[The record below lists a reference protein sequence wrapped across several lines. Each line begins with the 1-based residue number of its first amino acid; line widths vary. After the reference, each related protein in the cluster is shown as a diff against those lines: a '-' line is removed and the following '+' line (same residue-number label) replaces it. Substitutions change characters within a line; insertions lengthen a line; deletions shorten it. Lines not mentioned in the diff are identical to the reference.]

1 MRVKAIGRIFLV
13 TMVLLTTA
21 TVGGSTQTN
30 EVERMRVDGVAAYV
44 NEHVITL
51 SEVTVLIEPV
61 RRQLA
66 QTYRGEAL
74 QERLREA
81 FDNALNTVVDRY
93 LVLDAYEKQGGR
105 LPDWAVD
112 NRADEMIED
121 LFGGDREALMRALK
135 LEKMTYEEWRE
146 TLERQMIVQSMRGAN
161 VDQYV
166 QITPGRVRAYY
177 EGHVDEFQQPAQ
189 VHVRMLV
196 LTPEQ
201 VSGHV
206 ERKQRAEELVRRTRG
221 GEDFGSLATQF
232 SGGSHAADG
241 GDWGWIDP
249 ARELRSELARLAE
262 ATATG
267 QVSEAV
273 KIAENFYILKAEGRR
288 EAAVASLGDVYSQIE
303 RSLRQKAIQ
312 SGYAIWVARL
322 KEDAF
327 VKIIPPESI

>member
-1 MRVKAIGRIFLV
+1 MLQAE
-13 TMVLLTTA
+13 
-21 TVGGSTQTN
+21 TN

-51 SEVTVLIEPV
+51 SEVMVLIEPV
-61 RRQLA
+61 RRQLM

-74 QERLREA
+74 QKRLREA
-81 FDNALNTVVDRY
+81 FDNALNTLVDRF

-105 LPDWAVD
+105 LPDWVVD

-121 LFGGDREALMRALK
+121 LFGGDREALMRALQ
-135 LEKMTYEEWRE
+135 LEKMTYEEWRKN
-146 TLERQMIVQSMRGAN
+146 LERQMIVQSMRGAN

-177 EGHVDEFQQPAQ
+177 ESHADEFRQAAQ
-189 VHVRMLV
+189 MHVRMLV

-206 ERKQRAEELVRRTRG
+206 ERKQRAEELVRRARSD
-221 GEDFGSLATQF
+221 EDFGSLATQF
-232 SGGSHAADG
+232 SGGSHAGDG

-249 ARELRSELARLAE
+249 ARELRSELAQLAD

-267 QVSEAV
+267 QVSDAV
-273 KIAENFYILKAEGRR
+273 KIAENFYILKVEGRR
-288 EAAVASLGDVYSQIE
+288 EAAAAPLGDVYTEIE

-322 KEDAF
+322 KVDAF
-327 VKIIPPESI
+327 VKLVPPDSI